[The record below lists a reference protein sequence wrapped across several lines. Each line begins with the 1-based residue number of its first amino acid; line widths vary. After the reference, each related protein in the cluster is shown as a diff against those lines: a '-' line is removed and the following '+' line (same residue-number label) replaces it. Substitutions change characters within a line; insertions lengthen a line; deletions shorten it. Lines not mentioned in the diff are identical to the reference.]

1 MKVETFDVSYDHGKL
16 QFHEFVSIHLV
27 DHIDTVTTHDA
38 IWSVVYYN
46 DNDQE
51 QVRLAAHMTIAQQ
64 IASDYEFCNLPNER
78 TKELWLLAT
87 WGIASADAKDIIC
100 LASDQM
106 VHVREKAQVS
116 Q

>member
-1 MKVETFDVSYDHGKL
+1 MKVEEFPISTPHGKDD
-16 QFHEFVSIHLV
+16 FDKFTATHCV
-27 DHIDTVTTHDA
+27 DHIATTSPTADTRWAT
-38 IWSVVYYN
+38 VYYN
-46 DNDQE
+46 DSDQE

-87 WGIASADAKDIIC
+87 WGIATQDAKDIIC

-106 VHVREKAQVS
+106 VHVREKGVTQ
-116 Q
+116 